1 MVFPHEFGAIL
12 LLATN
17 AANTSV
23 NPLGIGGIV
32 AWVVC
37 ANRKQYSIGGW
48 LLFYFWQIF
57 SGAAMSAFFL
67 INTGYRAYIPEVHPN
82 VMSHWLFFISA
93 APQGV
98 LLFAQAGAA
107 LMLLCVRT
115 WDALQL
121 VRYIALA
128 TATFCWV
135 GVFIAGIKF
144 PSDLTIQVIGALQM
158 SLWTTY
164 LFASNRVVRVFKHD
178 NWEQTASANRLSIA

>member
-1 MVFPHEFGAIL
+1 M
-12 LLATN
+12 LATD
-17 AANTSV
+17 AATKPV

-48 LLFYFWQIF
+48 LMFYFWQIF
-57 SGAAMSAFFL
+57 SGAAMTAYFL
-67 INTGYRAYIPEVHPN
+67 IATGYRSYMPEVHPN
-82 VMSHWLFFISA
+82 VMSHWLFFVSA

-128 TATFCWV
+128 TVASCWA
-135 GVFIAGIKF
+135 GVFIAGVKF
-144 PSDLTIQVIGALQM
+144 PGDLTIQLIGALQM

-164 LFASNRVVRVFKHD
+164 LFASKRVVRVFKHD
-178 NWEQTASANRLSIA
+178 NWEQAAPANQLSIA

>member
-1 MVFPHEFGAIL
+1 MILPHQFGAVL
-12 LLATN
+12 LQATDV
-17 AANTSV
+17 ASKPV

-57 SGAAMSAFFL
+57 SGAAMTAVL
-67 INTGYRAYIPEVHPN
+67 LVTTGYSAYLPEMYPN
-82 VMSHWLFFISA
+82 VTSHWLFFVSA

-98 LLFAQAGAA
+98 LLFMQAGAA

-128 TATFCWV
+128 SVTFCWI
-135 GVFIAGIKF
+135 GVFIAGAKF
-144 PSDLTIQVIGALQM
+144 PTDLTIQLVGALQM
-158 SLWTTY
+158 TLWTLY
-164 LFASNRVVRVFKHD
+164 LFLSERVVRVFKHD
-178 NWEQTASANRLSIA
+178 NWEQAAPTNGLSIA